1 MIIYIMGFDMNQCF
15 ARRNTNKTRPRVINN
30 PNTKPKPTFMCTNTN
45 VNRAPSDLNSIRFNM
60 ELLMNTNSSGNG
72 TRRG

>member
-1 MIIYIMGFDMNQCF
+1 MNIYIMGFDMKQCF
-15 ARRNTNKTRPRVINN
+15 ARRNNNNTIPRMTNNS
-30 PNTKPKPTFMCTNTN
+30 KPKPAFMCTNTN